1 MWPAA
6 PAAAWSSARSG
17 RFPTARSAGK
27 RVTSPA
33 GGRWPRDGSASA
45 VSAPEL
51 HGGERLLDGS
61 LGELRGWYAGKGHM
75 ILAVVAAE
83 ASAETF
89 TGLMDHVAQGFE
101 ALGAA
106 ILVVGVI
113 WSFVLAAVALR
124 RSDRLAKAYLVL
136 RQAFGG
142 TLLLGLEI
150 LVAADLVRTVAVA
163 PTLDNVLVLGLIVVI
178 RTFLSFSLETEIEG
192 VAPWRRALIS
202 GAGTI
207 RRASAS
213 ALESETPP

>member
-1 MWPAA
+1 
-6 PAAAWSSARSG
+6 
-17 RFPTARSAGK
+17 
-27 RVTSPA
+27 
-33 GGRWPRDGSASA
+33 
-45 VSAPEL
+45 
-51 HGGERLLDGS
+51 
-61 LGELRGWYAGKGHM
+61 M
-75 ILAVVAAE
+75 ILAAVPPQ

-89 TGLMDHVAQGFE
+89 TGAMDHVARGFE
-101 ALGAA
+101 VLGAV
-106 ILVVGVI
+106 ILVIGVV
-113 WSFVLAAVALR
+113 WSFVLAAVAWR
-124 RSDRLAKAYLVL
+124 RSRRAARAYVVL
-136 RQAFGG
+136 RQAFAG

-192 VAPWRRALIS
+192 VAPWRRAFIS